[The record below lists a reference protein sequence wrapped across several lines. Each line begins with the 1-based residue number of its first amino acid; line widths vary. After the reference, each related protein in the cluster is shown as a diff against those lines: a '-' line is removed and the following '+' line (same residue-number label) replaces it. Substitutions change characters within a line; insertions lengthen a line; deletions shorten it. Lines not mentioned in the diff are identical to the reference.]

1 MGQACLRMVVNTGTG
16 MEHRVARLA
25 TEVHRSL
32 EGQVSRTIVC
42 IDMCTDMRVGAHM
55 DMRMGMSWY
64 VHIEWV

>member
-32 EGQVSRTIVC
+32 EGQVSCTIMC
-42 IDMCTDMRVGAHM
+42 IDMCTDMRVGK
-55 DMRMGMSWY
+55 Y
-64 VHIEWV
+64 VLGHAN